1 MNLTPEQ
8 IEIINSTGNI
18 KINAIAGSGKT
29 TTVVEYA
36 INKPAKS
43 KILYLAFNRTVKD
56 EAIKKF
62 EKKGA
67 TNVTVE
73 TAHSLAHSHIVNKY
87 NYKISNNYKAY
98 EIAQLLDLEEDSLRH
113 GAIILANHVNKLT
126 SLYCN
131 SNKKSLDQ
139 VNYLETVIE
148 AQAKGFVSKY
158 SEILLEKTQ
167 LFIDKMDKGEV
178 DVTHDFYL
186 KKFQLSNPK
195 LDYDYIIF
203 DEGQDASEAM
213 LDIFLNQETTK
224 IIVGD
229 THQQIYGWRYAIN
242 SLEKTDFKT
251 YNLSTS
257 FRFNQ
262 SIADL
267 ASLSLDLKKMI
278 GNHPSFPINGKGS
291 NTATNSKAIIAR
303 TNLSLLVNAIQ
314 YVVEDKKAQKIYFE
328 GNISSYTYAEDGA
341 SLYDI
346 LNLYSNKRHLI
357 RDKLIKGMKDME
369 DLENYVKITE
379 DVSLGMLTEIVKKY
393 GTKIPDILKELK
405 AKHIT
410 HNDKAKAEVIFST
423 VHRSK
428 GMEYDT
434 VMLANDFIDED
445 KIQYLKDEYENTQS
459 AKINEE
465 VNLLYVAITRTKN
478 KLYIPANL
486 LPLHFPEYENIIIIP
501 SGKDDNQTSIDP
513 NSDLAKEIQKT
524 HSNAFKPW
532 TFEQEVILKEK
543 LKNKASI
550 KEISVLLGRTTKS
563 IRAKMK
569 TLNIKD

>member
-1 MNLTPEQ
+1 MNFTPEQ

-36 INKPAKS
+36 ISKPAKS

-56 EAIKKF
+56 EAIQKF
-62 EKKGA
+62 NKKG
-67 TNVTVE
+67 TKNVTVE
-73 TAHSLAHSHIVNKY
+73 TAHSLAHSYIVHKY
-87 NYKISNNYKAY
+87 NYKICNGYKAHNL
-98 EIAQLLDLEEDSLRH
+98 ALLLELEEDSLRH

-131 SNKKSLDQ
+131 SNKTSLDQ
-139 VNYLETVIE
+139 VNYLDTIIE

-178 DVTHDFYL
+178 NVTHDFYL

-213 LDIFLNQETTK
+213 LDIFLNQQSIK

-278 GNHPSFPINGKGS
+278 GNHTSFPIKGKGS
-291 NTATNSKAIIAR
+291 NNETNSKAIIAR
-303 TNLSLLVNAIQ
+303 TNLGLLVNAIQ

-346 LNLYSNKRHLI
+346 LNLYSSKRHLI
-357 RDKLIKGMKDME
+357 KDKLIKGMKDMD
-369 DLENYVKITE
+369 DLENYIKITE
-379 DVSLGMLTEIVKKY
+379 DVSLGMLAEIVKKY
-393 GTKIPDILKELK
+393 GTKIPDILNELK
-405 AKHIT
+405 AKHIKSK
-410 HNDKAKAEVIFST
+410 DKKDAEVIFST

-428 GMEYDT
+428 GMEYDS

-478 KLYIPANL
+478 KLFIPSNL
-486 LPLHFPEYENIIIIP
+486 LPLHFPEYENIIIVP
-501 SGKDDNQTSIDP
+501 SNKDDNQVSIDP

-532 TFEQEVILKEK
+532 AFEQEVILKEK
-543 LKNKASI
+543 LKNKSSI

-569 TLNIKD
+569 TLNLKD